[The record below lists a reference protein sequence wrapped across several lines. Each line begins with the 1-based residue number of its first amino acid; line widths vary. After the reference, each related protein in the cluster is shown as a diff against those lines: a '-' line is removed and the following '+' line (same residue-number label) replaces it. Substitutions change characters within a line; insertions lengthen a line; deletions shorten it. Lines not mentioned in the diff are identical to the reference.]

1 MLYLY
6 CQVASW
12 NLIVKHL
19 VAVLIAGSV
28 LLPSALA
35 QEPAADPDAPK
46 IKFEIER
53 ETEGKRQRLTFSA
66 FERQAER
73 LDEEIEDSEAE
84 TPSKVRYLTEA
95 EWAALQEELAA
106 DETEDGTAP
115 D

>member
-1 MLYLY
+1 M
-6 CQVASW
+6 
-12 NLIVKHL
+12 KRL

-35 QEPAADPDAPK
+35 QEPTTDPDTPK

-53 ETEGKRQRLTFSA
+53 ETDGKRQRLTFSA
-66 FERQAER
+66 FERQTER
-73 LDEEIEDSEAE
+73 LDEESEDSEAE

-106 DETEDGTAP
+106 EEIEDDTAP